1 MYILQVFVELKGS
14 KGIIGKT
21 RLFRKPE
28 GIKSGLYSYEPPFSF
43 KPGSEETFTVRG
55 PDIGDIKILNVEV
68 RLLVES

>member
-1 MYILQVFVELKGS
+1 MKGS

-28 GIKSGLYSYEPPFSF
+28 GIKSGSYLYEPSFSF

-68 RLLVES
+68 TLIVE